1 MSEQQQPIF
10 AIEKIYLKDAS
21 LEIPNAPQIFLE
33 SDSPQVD
40 VSIHTQAA
48 ALDAGLFEVV
58 LTVTITSKIKDKTVF
73 LVETAQAGIFQIR
86 NVPRQDLDPVL
97 GIACPSVL
105 LPYAREAVSSM
116 VLRAGFPPVV
126 LQHMNF
132 EAIYQQ
138 RLQQMQQQ
146 QQPQQGDGSP
156 PAASH

>member
-1 MSEQQQPIF
+1 MSEQQQPTF

-58 LTVTITSKIKDKTVF
+58 LTITITSKIKDKTVF

-86 NVPRQDLDPVL
+86 NVPEQDLDPVL

-126 LQHMNF
+126 LRHMNF

-138 RLQQMQQQ
+138 RLQQMQQP

>member
-1 MSEQQQPIF
+1 MSEQQQPTF

-58 LTVTITSKIKDKTVF
+58 LTITITSKIKDKTVF

-86 NVPRQDLDPVL
+86 NVPEQDLDPVL

-138 RLQQMQQQ
+138 RLQQMQQP